1 MKARE
6 DFRGLKGKRFGE
18 LTAEMQKEVEGMISG
33 TYFGTG
39 FGIDAKAPTAP
50 GEYPIT
56 VDLENG
62 LSIAGTYIVTEDE
75 VITEINDDGI
85 FN

>member
-39 FGIDAKAPTAP
+39 FGIDAKAPTTP

-75 VITEINDDGI
+75 VVTEINDDGI
-85 FN
+85 FY